1 MSPDLGGIWLEEG
14 KMMVWRQEMGQI
26 NMAWSGVKILDGR
39 PRPPLV
45 SGQWRL
51 STSCTTWN
59 TDSPHSLHRTLSLRS
74 TNHFHLLPFF
84 FKQTSSQVWKIWVI
98 ILKGGF
104 AFENSYHYLN
114 QKILVRNGFEI
125 NNIQLKS
132 DLLKFKQRLIYMLK
146 PSGSCREVEFV
157 VSIIPAG
164 EWDVGR
170 IKWYSMRHL
179 LIKPD
184 TSSHP
189 PASTSSSRRGKKL
202 GDIVFIKIVLI
213 IKEDRL

>member
-1 MSPDLGGIWLEEG
+1 MEYRFASFIT
-14 KMMVWRQEMGQI
+14 Q
-26 NMAWSGVKILDGR
+26 N
-39 PRPPLV
+39 PL
-45 SGQWRL
+45 S
-51 STSCTTWN
+51 
-59 TDSPHSLHRTLSLRS
+59 SLHQPFSFAAIFLQTLS
-74 TNHFHLLPFF
+74 HL
-84 FKQTSSQVWKIWVI
+84 VWVI

-104 AFENSYHYLN
+104 AFENSDHYLN

-157 VSIIPAG
+157 VSIIPPG